1 MKPSTVN
8 LTAGPRA
15 RSLAV
20 AAAFL
25 AGSVIAGSS
34 TVALAQANGPIKI
47 GVIAEVQ
54 SIAGAATP
62 GGAQI
67 AADEINAKGGINGR
81 KIEIITYD
89 NKSSS
94 ADSVRAFQRAVSED
108 KVSAVI
114 ASYISEVVLALE
126 PWAARLK
133 VPLITPGAASNEIT
147 RPIHDD
153 YDKNKYTFHGY
164 LTSAAQAQA
173 ICDAAKDLLVDGLK
187 MKSAAVMS
195 EDAAWTKPLDI
206 GLLECLPKVGLK
218 VTDHIR
224 FSPDTTDFTPIF
236 NKIEASKPDVI
247 VTGISHVGVQ
257 PTVQWKNQQV
267 PIPMFGVSAQALS
280 PTFWA
285 DTNGAADGIPSLAVA
300 TENVAVTP
308 KTKPFAEAF
317 KKKFGKA
324 PAYTGYTAY
333 DDVYIIAEA
342 IQRAGSTD
350 PDKMV
355 AELEKTNYEGTIGR
369 IRFYD
374 RANRFTHGLVYGPDA
389 VNGLVFQWQNGKQV
403 TVWPKKIAEGTL
415 KYPSFIKLPN

>member
-1 MKPSTVN
+1 MAVTGSKFTQF
-8 LTAGPRA
+8 LTA
-15 RSLAV
+15 
-20 AAAFL
+20 
-25 AGSVIAGSS
+25 
-34 TVALAQANGPIKI
+34 TTALAALGAASPAFAQSSDPIKI

-67 AADEINAKGGINGR
+67 AADEINAKGGVLGR
-81 KIEIITYD
+81 RIEIVTYD

-133 VPLITPGAASNEIT
+133 MPLITPGAASNEIT
-147 RPIHDD
+147 KAVHND

-164 LTSAAQAQA
+164 LTSAAQAQLV
-173 ICDAAKDLLVDGLK
+173 CDAAKDLLVDQLK
-187 MKSAAVMS
+187 LKNVAIMS
-195 EDAAWTKPLDI
+195 EDAAWTKPLDA
-206 GLLECLPKVGLK
+206 GYGACFPKAGMTV
-218 VTDHIR
+218 VEHIR

-236 NKIEASKPDVI
+236 NNIEGKKPDVI

-267 PIPMFGVSAQALS
+267 PIPMFGISAQAFS
-280 PTFWA
+280 PTFWN
-285 DTNGAADGIPSLAVA
+285 DTNGAADGIPTLAVA
-300 TENVAVTP
+300 TSDVAVTS
-308 KTKPFAEAF
+308 KTKPFAQAF
-317 KKKFGKA
+317 KAKYGTP

-333 DDVYIIAEA
+333 DEVYIITEA
-342 IQRAGSTD
+342 ITRAGSTD

-355 AELEKTNYEGTIGR
+355 AEMEKTKFEGTIGN
-369 IRFYD
+369 IEFYGKD
-374 RANRFTHGLVYGPDA
+374 DEFTHGIKSGPGY
-389 VNGLVFQWQNGKQV
+389 VTGLVFQWQNGKQV
-403 TVWPKKIAEGTL
+403 TVWPAKIAEGKL
-415 KYPSFIKLPN
+415 AYPKFVKLSQ

>member
-1 MKPSTVN
+1 MFMAKARFKFGYFLKAT
-8 LTAGPRA
+8 TA
-15 RSLAV
+15 L
-20 AAAFL
+20 
-25 AGSVIAGSS
+25 
-34 TVALAQANGPIKI
+34 VALAGGAVSPALAQSGEPIKI

-67 AADEINAKGGINGR
+67 AADEINAKGGILGR
-81 KIEIITYD
+81 KIEIVSYD

-94 ADSVRAFQRAVSED
+94 ADSVRAFQRAVADD

-126 PWAARLK
+126 PWAARLHM
-133 VPLITPGAASNEIT
+133 PLITPGAASNEIT

-164 LTSAAQAQA
+164 LTSGAQAQA
-173 ICDAAKDLLVDGLK
+173 VCDAAKDLLVDGMK
-187 MKSAAVMS
+187 MKTAVIMS
-195 EDAAWTKPLDI
+195 EDAAWTKPLDA
-206 GLLECLPKVGLK
+206 GYEECLPKAGLK
-218 VTDHIR
+218 VLDHVR

-236 NKIEASKPDVI
+236 NNLEAKKPDVI

-285 DTNGAADGIPSLAVA
+285 DTNGSAEGIPSLAVA
-300 TENVAVTP
+300 TATTAVTP
-308 KTKPFAEAF
+308 KTKAFAAAF
-317 KKKFGKA
+317 KAKFGTD
-324 PAYTGYTAY
+324 PAYTGYTGY
-333 DDVYIIAEA
+333 DDVYIITEA
-342 IQRAGSTD
+342 IKRAGSTD

-355 AELEKTNYEGTIGR
+355 SELEKTDYVGTIGR
-369 IRFYD
+369 VQFYGRD
-374 RANRFTHGLVYGPDA
+374 NQFTHGLKYGPD
-389 VNGLVFQWQNGKQV
+389 NISGMIFQWQDGKQV
-403 TVWPKKIAEGTL
+403 TVWPAKIADGKM
-415 KYPSFIKLPN
+415 KYPSFARPTN

>member
-1 MKPSTVN
+1 MNHHRESSWS
-8 LTAGPRA
+8 AGG
-15 RSLAV
+15 LAAI
-20 AAAFL
+20 AAALL
-25 AGSVIAGSS
+25 ATAVHAES
-34 TVALAQANGPIKI
+34 TDPIKI

-67 AADEINAKGGINGR
+67 AADEINAKGGILGR
-81 KIEIITYD
+81 KIEIVTYD

-133 VPLITPGAASNEIT
+133 MPLITPGAASNEIT
-147 RPIHDD
+147 KAIHND
-153 YDKNKYTFHGY
+153 YEKNKYTFHGY
-164 LTSAAQAQA
+164 LTSAAQAQLV
-173 ICDAAKDLLVDGLK
+173 CDATKDLLVDNLK
-187 MKSAAVMS
+187 FKSVAIMS
-195 EDAAWTKPLDI
+195 EDAAWTKPLDA
-206 GLLECLPKVGLK
+206 GYEACLPKAGLK
-218 VTDHIR
+218 VVEHIR

-236 NKIEASKPDVI
+236 NNIEAKKPDVI

-267 PIPMFGVSAQALS
+267 PIPMFGISAQAFS
-280 PTFWA
+280 PTFWK

-300 TENVAVTP
+300 TSEVAVTP
-308 KTKPFAEAF
+308 KTKPFAAAF
-317 KKKFGKA
+317 KAKYGID

-333 DDVYIIAEA
+333 DEVYIITDA
-342 IQRAGSTD
+342 IQRAGGTD

-355 AELEKTNYEGTIGR
+355 AEMEKTNFEGTIGR
-369 IRFYD
+369 IQFYGKD
-374 RANRFTHGLVYGPDA
+374 DEFTHGIKSGPGF
-389 VNGLVFQWQNGKQV
+389 VTGLVFQWQNERQV
-403 TVWPKKIAEGTL
+403 TVWPKAIAEGKL
-415 KYPSFIKLPN
+415 KFPDFVKLSQ

>member
-1 MKPSTVN
+1 MATARLKFGYF
-8 LTAGPRA
+8 LTATTA
-15 RSLAV
+15 LV
-20 AAAFL
+20 AFGAA
-25 AGSVIAGSS
+25 SPSS
-34 TVALAQANGPIKI
+34 AQSNDPIKI

-67 AADEINAKGGINGR
+67 AADEINAKGGVNGR
-81 KIEIITYD
+81 KIEIVSYD

-94 ADSVRAFQRAVSED
+94 ADSVRAFQRAVSDD

-126 PWAARLK
+126 PWSARLHM
-133 VPLITPGAASNEIT
+133 PLITPGAASNEIT
-147 RPIHDD
+147 KPVHNE
-153 YDKNKYTFHGY
+153 YEKNKYIFHGY

-173 ICDAAKDLLVDGLK
+173 VCDAAKDLLVDGMK
-187 MKSAAVMS
+187 MKTAVIMS
-195 EDAAWTKPLDI
+195 EDAAWTKPLDA
-206 GLLECLPKVGLK
+206 GYEECLPKAGLK
-218 VTDHIR
+218 VLDHVR

-236 NKIEASKPDVI
+236 NNLEGKKPDVI

-280 PTFWA
+280 PTFWG
-285 DTNGAADGIPSLAVA
+285 DTNGAAEGIPSLAVA
-300 TENVAVTP
+300 TSTTAVTP
-308 KTKPFAEAF
+308 KTKPFAAAF
-317 KKKFGKA
+317 KAKFGSD

-333 DDVYIIAEA
+333 DEVYIIAEA

-355 AELEKTNYEGTIGR
+355 TELEKTDYVGTIGKVQ
-369 IRFYD
+369 FYGRD
-374 RANRFTHGLVYGPDA
+374 DQFTHGLKYGPDA
-389 VNGLVFQWQNGKQV
+389 VSGMIFQWQDGKQV
-403 TVWPKKIAEGTL
+403 TVWPAKVADGKMR
-415 KYPSFIKLPN
+415 YPSFSRPTN